1 MIVVTAKP
9 FETREE
15 VPRVRIPELEA
26 SEDIDPS
33 LEAVSRPHAEDE
45 AQLECIGSTREV
57 HSLDSKFS
65 SGSRSLNSRDLGCEF
80 YLVYF
85 QDTSNM

>member
-1 MIVVTAKP
+1 VIVVTAKP

-45 AQLECIGSTREV
+45 AQPECINSASSLTGLKIFLWQQVSEVTRFRLWV
-57 HSLDSKFS
+57 LLPRIF
-65 SGSRSLNSRDLGCEF
+65 L
-80 YLVYF
+80 
-85 QDTSNM
+85 

>member
-1 MIVVTAKP
+1 VIVVTAKP

-33 LEAVSRPHAEDE
+33 LEAVSRPHAKDE
-45 AQLECIGSTREV
+45 VQAE
-57 HSLDSKFS
+57 
-65 SGSRSLNSRDLGCEF
+65 
-80 YLVYF
+80 
-85 QDTSNM
+85 